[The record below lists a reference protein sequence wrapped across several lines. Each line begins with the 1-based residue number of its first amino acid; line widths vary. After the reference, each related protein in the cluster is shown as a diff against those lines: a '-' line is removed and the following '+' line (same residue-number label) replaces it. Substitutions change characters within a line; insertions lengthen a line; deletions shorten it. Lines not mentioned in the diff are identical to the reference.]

1 MSRTIILDC
10 DPGIDDALALILAL
24 ASPELDVKAVTAVS
38 GNRPVDQTF
47 ENARRLVALAGRADI
62 PVFRGAQSPL
72 DRTEPRSNLVHGED
86 GLGGVLLPHSSAPVE
101 GTIASQALLDILAS
115 EPEGTVTLV
124 AIGPLTNLALAFA
137 MDPDVFRRAER
148 LAFMGGAVHVPGNVT
163 PAAEF
168 NFWADPLA
176 ADRVLQ
182 AGVPV
187 ELFGLDVTTQAICTP
202 DWLDAIVALPGPVGA
217 PLSSMISAYF
227 HEDPLLHDPCPLAW
241 LIAPAL
247 FKSVTMCVRVET
259 SGRYSHGNAIGWT
272 ADRPDAPGPVNANV
286 HVQINCDGLLDLML
300 DRIRSLSERTL
311 NA

>member
-1 MSRTIILDC
+1 MSQSIILDC

-38 GNRPVDQTF
+38 GNRPVDQTV

-62 PVFRGAQSPL
+62 PVFRGAHSPL
-72 DRTEPRSNLVHGED
+72 DRTEPRCNLVHGAD
-86 GLGGVLLPHSSAPVE
+86 GLGGVLLPPSGVPVE
-101 GTIASQALLDILAS
+101 GTIAAQAILDILAT
-115 EPEGTVTLV
+115 EPEGTVTFV

-137 MDPDVFRRAER
+137 MRPDVFRRAER
-148 LAFMGGAVHVPGNVT
+148 LAIMGGAVRVPGNVT

-187 ELFGLDVTTQAICTP
+187 ELFGLDATAQAICTP
-202 DWLDAIVALPGPVGA
+202 DWLDAIAALPGPVGA
-217 PLSSMISAYF
+217 PLSGMIAAYF
-227 HEDPLLHDPCPLAW
+227 REDPLLHDPCPLAW
-241 LIAPAL
+241 LVAPAL
-247 FKSVTMCVRVET
+247 FSSVPMCVRVET
-259 SGRYSHGNAIGWT
+259 SGDYSSGNAIGWT

-286 HVQINCDGLLDLML
+286 HVQINCDGLLALML

-311 NA
+311 EP